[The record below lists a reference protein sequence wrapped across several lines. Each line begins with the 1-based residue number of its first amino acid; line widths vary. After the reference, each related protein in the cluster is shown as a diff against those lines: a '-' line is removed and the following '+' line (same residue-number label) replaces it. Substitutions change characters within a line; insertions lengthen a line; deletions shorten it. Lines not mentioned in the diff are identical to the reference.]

1 MGESLSIDRCC
12 LIRASAGTGKT
23 EELAR
28 RIVELLRCRVDP
40 HRMVAVT
47 FTRRA
52 AAEILDRVLAKLV
65 EQAEADV
72 AGGGEERAGG
82 ARNALASL
90 QAFLADLPRLQLRTI
105 DSLFQRIVRVCPIE
119 TGLPESF
126 QLMDEFEAREL
137 RSSLL
142 GEMLREGGKAGAMLA
157 EAVGRLTQGEDG
169 KSLWM
174 LLDPLISQFWEAYQE
189 EPEWERW
196 GGEALCRTLI
206 PGHWETDGEGL
217 WQEIARK
224 LSVQVPDRCDE
235 WERLRPLLLA
245 YRGNGAAHRL
255 IGNILAS
262 YDPAS
267 GSCGE
272 FHFQRKKIVPDPEM
286 ARLLGRLA
294 TFWLQN
300 SLEAACERTRGLAT
314 LLAEFHARYRRALHS
329 QGRIAFS
336 DAPRLLRELGA
347 EGRGL
352 DQELWLRIA
361 FRLDSQWDHWLFDEF
376 QDTSR
381 AQWRALELLVAEAIQ
396 STEGARSVFC
406 VGDGKQSIYG
416 WRGGDRRL
424 FEEIASRYE
433 GGVTLRTLST
443 SYRSQPAVIDLVNAV
458 FGRQAPL
465 EEMYGNAGRA
475 WAKAWEPHASALSGA
490 SGYSCYLEA
499 GSDSGEPPW
508 NEGMD
513 EGAGEEAEE
522 ERSSPVDSALVRLI
536 REIIRP
542 AERGLSCAVLV
553 QTNERARRLANRLR
567 KERVGSVFLEGAIF
581 PGADNQLGRLV
592 AAALQSLVHP
602 RDTLARGWLEASPLG
617 DGFRREWEKTGWRI
631 LYGKGFQGVV
641 AEILRRLPAAL
652 DDFGK
657 ERAVLLREMA
667 CRFDQTGSRDVE
679 RFLRYLRD
687 QPVRLPET
695 TGAVQVMTVHK
706 AKGLGFDAVVVTE
719 LERPVRMRSSLLEV
733 DVPRGASGLLLAPA
747 KTVVTKIPLLA
758 KAREKAQEEELF
770 ERLCLLYVA
779 LTRARRELYVLAETP
794 PAKRK
799 GGKAGSRMAAA
810 THRDLLR
817 RTLAAG
823 ESRPLWRKSGVDVLF
838 ERGERGKPEGQEG
851 LPKEEAE
858 PERLAPLA
866 FPPRSVRLTP
876 LAPSRSGEDRSAETF
891 APGRASGREFGT
903 LVHEMLA
910 RVERADV
917 GTLESLR
924 RIVSTAPS
932 TMVQE
937 AAAAALACIESRA
950 CAAIFAPPSGTI
962 IWREKPF
969 EALLSGRWISGIFDR
984 VHLFL
989 EPSGSPVS
997 AILFDFKTDRESLER
1012 GDEGLVARYREQV
1025 GLYRAALARMT
1036 SLPIEDIRATLVWV
1050 GPRRLVE
1057 VSAPSAGSP

>member
-28 RIVELLRCRVDP
+28 RIVDLLRCGVEP
-40 HRMVAVT
+40 HRIVAVT

-52 AAEILDRVLAKLV
+52 AAEILDRVLVKLV
-65 EQAEADV
+65 EQAETDGT
-72 AGGGEERAGG
+72 GGGEDRGGG

-137 RSSLL
+137 RRSLL
-142 GEMLREGGKAGAMLA
+142 GDMLREGGKAAAMLA

-169 KSLWM
+169 KSPWM
-174 LLDPLISQFWEAYQE
+174 LLDPLLSQFWEAYQE
-189 EPEWERW
+189 EPDRERW
-196 GGEALCRTLI
+196 GGEALCRALI
-206 PGHWETDGEGL
+206 PGRRETDGEGL
-217 WQEIARK
+217 WQEIARR
-224 LSVQVPDRCDE
+224 LSVQVPDRRDA
-235 WERLRPLLLA
+235 WERMRAVLLA
-245 YRGNGAAHRL
+245 YRGNGTAHRL
-255 IGNILAS
+255 IVNILES
-262 YDPAS
+262 YDPDS

-272 FHFQRKKIVPDPEM
+272 FYFQRRKIVPDPEM

-300 SLEAACERTRGLAT
+300 SLEAACERTRGLAS
-314 LLAEFHARYRRALHS
+314 LLFGFRARYRRALHS

-347 EGRGL
+347 EGGGL

-361 FRLDSQWDHWLFDEF
+361 FRLDSHWDHWLFDEF

-381 AQWRALELLVAEAIQ
+381 AQWRALELLVGEAIQ
-396 STEGARSVFC
+396 STEGTRSVFC

-433 GGVTLRTLST
+433 GGVARKTLST
-443 SYRSQPAVIDLVNAV
+443 SYRSQPAVIDLVNVV
-458 FGRQAPL
+458 FGSKTAL
-465 EEMYGNAGRA
+465 EELYGNAGRA
-475 WAKAWEPHASALSGA
+475 WAKDWEPHASALSGA
-490 SGYSCYLEA
+490 SGYSCYLEV
-499 GSDSGEPPW
+499 GSDSGEPPCR
-508 NEGMD
+508 EGME
-513 EGAGEEAEE
+513 EGAGEETEE
-522 ERSSPVDSALVRLI
+522 ERSSPVDSALVCLI

-542 AERGLSCAVLV
+542 AERELSCAVLV
-553 QTNERARRLANRLR
+553 QTNAWARRLADRLR
-567 KERVGSVFLEGAIF
+567 KERVGSVFLEGEIF

-602 RDTLARGWLEASPLG
+602 RDTLARGWLQASPLG
-617 DGFRREWEKTGWRI
+617 DGFCQEWEKNGWRI

-641 AEILRRLPAAL
+641 AEILGRLRTAL

-657 ERAVLLREMA
+657 ERAVLLQEMA

-687 QPVRLPET
+687 QPVRLPEM

-706 AKGLGFDAVVVTE
+706 AKGLGFDAVVVAE
-719 LERPVRMRSSLLEV
+719 LEQPVRIRSRLLEV
-733 DVPRGASGLLLAPA
+733 DLPQGASRLLLAPA
-747 KTVVTKIPLLA
+747 KTIVTKIPELA
-758 KAREKAQEEELF
+758 KAREKAQKEELF
-770 ERLCLLYVA
+770 ERLCVLYVA
-779 LTRARRELYVLAETP
+779 LTRARRELYVVAEAP
-794 PAKRK
+794 PGKRK
-799 GGKAGSRMAAA
+799 EPRSGSRSAAP

-817 RTLAAG
+817 RTLVAG
-823 ESRPLWRKSGVDVLF
+823 ESRPLRQVSGMNVFF
-838 ERGERGKPEGQEG
+838 ERGELGKPERQEG
-851 LPKEEAE
+851 LSNDEEE
-858 PERLAPLA
+858 SERLPPLA
-866 FPPRSVRLTP
+866 FLPRSVRLTP
-876 LAPSRSGEDRSAETF
+876 LAPSRSSEDRAAEFF
-891 APGRASGREFGT
+891 AAGRPSGREFGV

-910 RVERADV
+910 RVERADA
-917 GTLESLR
+917 GSLEPLR
-924 RIVSTAPS
+924 RIASATPS
-932 TMVQE
+932 TMVEE
-937 AAAAALACIESRA
+937 AAAAALRCIESRT
-950 CAAIFAPPSGTI
+950 CEAIFAPPSGTI

-989 EPSGSPVS
+989 EPNGSPAS
-997 AILFDFKTDRESLER
+997 AILYDFKTDREPLER
-1012 GDEGLVARYREQV
+1012 GEEGLLARYREQV
-1025 GLYRAALARMT
+1025 GLYRAVLVRMT
-1036 SLPIEDIRATLVWV
+1036 ALRIEKIRAILVWV
-1050 GPRRLVE
+1050 GPQRLVE
-1057 VSAPSAGSP
+1057 VPPSLAGSL